1 MFLFAII
8 LLGREE
14 NIKNEKERTERRER
28 ERKIQNTKVES
39 NGKPVEKEC
48 DFATGVA
55 KCIAIS
61 LVLVWFIYFAY
72 KTESSDPWGMLILM
86 FGFGITFAIAFLIII
101 VRAFSPQ
108 KSDEL
113 GKNDIEYYDRLVET
127 KERNKTGKNK

>member
-1 MFLFAII
+1 M
-8 LLGREE
+8 LGRDE
-14 NIKNEKERTERRER
+14 NIKNEKERIERREQ
-28 ERKIQNTKVES
+28 ERKKQNTRIES
-39 NGKPVEKEC
+39 SGKPVEKEGN
-48 DFATGVA
+48 FATGVV
-55 KCIAIS
+55 KYIAIS

-113 GKNDIEYYDRLVET
+113 GKNDIEYYDRLAET
-127 KERNKTGKNK
+127 KERNRTGKDK